1 MISPPNR
8 LSSEFADQKIIELN
22 ENQNKAVMLP
32 ENINALILAGA
43 GSGKTRV
50 LTSRINYLVSNK
62 NHHIGEILAVTFTNK
77 AASEMKQRLSFLLM
91 RPIER
96 MWVGT
101 FHSLAH
107 RLLRSHPIEA
117 NLSPTFQILDAQDQY
132 RIVKRLMKENG
143 VDETKF
149 PIRKVQWF
157 INQQKDEGI
166 LPQNIDAG
174 YNFFVKQSAKVFD
187 LYEKHCQVNDLV
199 DFAGLLVKSF
209 ELLKNNQTL
218 LDYYQ
223 KKFRHILVDEFQDTN
238 RIQYQWIKI
247 LHNRSNHVF
256 CVGDDDQSI
265 YGWRGARIENIQ
277 KIENDFSPIEVIK
290 LEQNYRST
298 GNILSASNA
307 LIANN
312 KNRLEKSLWTESGN
326 GDLINVFNARTE
338 TEEAQY
344 IIGEIQTQFN
354 QGRNLDEC
362 AILYR
367 SNAQSRVFEESLIK
381 HNLNYR
387 IYGGLRFFERAE
399 IKDAMGYVR
408 LIENTSDSVAFE
420 RIVNFPTRG
429 VGLSTIEKIRSYSSE
444 NNMDLFQSS
453 IAIVEALP
461 TRASNALQSFIHLIE
476 AINDSTK
483 NLTLSE
489 KIDSIL
495 IQSGL
500 MTHYANDKTDKA
512 GSKRENL
519 DELVTAATQYVHEE
533 GNEMNETQGFVALAT
548 LDSSGES
555 NQSNQKSVQ
564 LMTVHSAKGLE
575 FPVVFLV
582 GLEEDLFPSRQSK
595 DEPHLLDEER
605 RLCYVGMTRAMKS
618 LTLSYASR
626 RFLHGQSFYSVNSRF
641 LNEIPRKFL
650 NYIKNPN
657 SESRTITYENN
668 NSSAKIVSSKSD
680 SIYSVGQVVKHSKFG
695 MGTIVNYEGSGDSM
709 RLQINFQKAG
719 TKWLISSYAN
729 LEIV

>member
-1 MISPPNR
+1 MISPPI
-8 LSSEFADQKIIELN
+8 ADGLN
-22 ENQNKAVMLP
+22 EKQQQSVALN
-32 ENINALILAGA
+32 EDINALILAGA

-50 LTSRINYLVSNK
+50 LTHRIHYLVSTK
-62 NHHIGEILAVTFTNK
+62 NHHVDDILAVTFTNK
-77 AASEMKQRLSFLLM
+77 AANEMKERLSDLLR
-91 RPIER
+91 RPIGR

-107 RLLRSHPIEA
+107 RLLRTHPAEA
-117 NLSPTFQILDAQDQY
+117 NLSPTFQILDAQDQF

-149 PIRKVQWF
+149 PIKKVQWF

-166 LPQNIDAG
+166 LPKDIDAG
-174 YNFFVKQSAKVFD
+174 YNYFVKQSAKIFN
-187 LYEKHCQVNDLV
+187 LYETHCQANDLV
-199 DFAGLLVKSF
+199 DFAGLLVKSY
-209 ELLKNNQTL
+209 ELLKNNQSL
-218 LDYYQ
+218 LSHYQ
-223 KKFRHILVDEFQDTN
+223 KKFHHILVDEFQDTN
-238 RIQYQWIKI
+238 RIQYQFIKI
-247 LHNRSNHVF
+247 LYSQSNHVF

-277 KIENDFSPIEVIK
+277 KIENDFKPIKVIK

-312 KNRLEKSLWTESGN
+312 PNRLEKSLWTESGD

-344 IIGEIQTQFN
+344 VIGEIQSQFN
-354 QGRNLDEC
+354 QGRNLNEC

-408 LIENTSDSVAFE
+408 LIENKSDNIAFE

-429 VGLSTIEKIRSYSSE
+429 IGLSTIEKIRSHAIE
-444 NNMDLFQSS
+444 KHTDLFQSS
-453 IAIVEALP
+453 IAIVESLP
-461 TRASNALQSFIHLIE
+461 ARAANALQAFIHLIE
-476 AINDSTK
+476 AISDSTK

-489 KIDSIL
+489 KVDSIL
-495 IQSGL
+495 LQSGL
-500 MTHYANDKTDKA
+500 MSHYANDKTDKA

-519 DELVTAATQYVHEE
+519 DELVTAATQYVDEE
-533 GNEMNETQGFVALAT
+533 DNEMNETQGFIALAT

-555 NQSNQKSVQ
+555 NQSNQNCVQ

-595 DEPHLLDEER
+595 DETHLLDEER
-605 RLCYVGMTRAMKS
+605 RLCYVGMTRAMQS
-618 LTLSYASR
+618 LTLSYASK
-626 RFLHGQSFYSVNSRF
+626 RFLHGQSFYSLNSRF
-641 LNEIPRKFL
+641 LDEIPRNFL

-657 SESRTITYENN
+657 NESVTKSYEN
-668 NSSAKIVSSKSD
+668 SDAFSKKMVSSKSD
-680 SIYSVGQVVKHSKFG
+680 SIYSIGQVVKHSKFG
-695 MGTIVNYEGSGDSM
+695 LGTILNYEGSGDSM
-709 RLQINFQKAG
+709 RLQIKFQKVG

>member
-1 MISPPNR
+1 MISPPI
-8 LSSEFADQKIIELN
+8 ADGLN
-22 ENQNKAVMLP
+22 EKQQQSVALNEDV
-32 ENINALILAGA
+32 NALILAGA

-50 LTSRINYLVSNK
+50 LTHRIHYLVSTK
-62 NHHIGEILAVTFTNK
+62 NHHVDDILAVTFTNK
-77 AASEMKQRLSFLLM
+77 AANEMKERLSDLL
-91 RPIER
+91 RQPIGR

-107 RLLRSHPIEA
+107 KLLRTHPVEA
-117 NLSPTFQILDAQDQY
+117 NLSPTFQILDSQDQF

-149 PIRKVQWF
+149 PIKKVQWF

-166 LPQNIDAG
+166 LPHQIDAG
-174 YNFFVKQSAKVFD
+174 YNYFVKQSAKVFD
-187 LYEKHCQVNDLV
+187 LYEKYCQANNLV
-199 DFAGLLVKSF
+199 DFAGLLVKSY
-209 ELLKNNQTL
+209 ELLKNNKSL
-218 LDYYQ
+218 LEQYQ
-223 KKFRHILVDEFQDTN
+223 KRFHHILIDEFQDTN
-238 RIQYQWIKI
+238 RIQYQWIKL
-247 LHNRSNHVF
+247 LHTQKNHIF

-277 KIENDFSPIEVIK
+277 KIENDFKPIKVIK

-312 KNRLEKSLWTESGN
+312 PNRLEKSLWTESGD

-344 IIGEIQTQFN
+344 VISEIQSQFN
-354 QGRNLDEC
+354 QGRNLDEF

-381 HNLNYR
+381 RNFNYR

-408 LIENTSDSVAFE
+408 LIENTSDNIAFE

-429 VGLSTIEKIRSYSSE
+429 IGLSTIEKIRSQASE
-444 NNMDLFQSS
+444 NHTDLFQSS
-453 IAIVEALP
+453 IAIVESLP
-461 TRASNALQSFIHLIE
+461 ARASNALQTFINLIE
-476 AINDSTK
+476 AISDSSK
-483 NLTLSE
+483 NLNLSE
-489 KIDSIL
+489 KVDSIL
-495 IQSGL
+495 MQSGL
-500 MTHYANDKTDKA
+500 MVHYANDKTDKA

-533 GNEMNETQGFVALAT
+533 DNEMNETQGFIALAT

-555 NQSNQKSVQ
+555 NQSNQNSVQ

-605 RLCYVGMTRAMKS
+605 RLCYVGMTRAMQS

-626 RFLHGQSFYSVNSRF
+626 RFIHGQSFYSLNSRF
-641 LNEIPRKFL
+641 LDEIPRNFL

-657 SESRTITYENN
+657 NESATKSYENTN
-668 NSSAKIVSSKSD
+668 AFSKKMVSSSSSSNY
-680 SIYSVGQVVKHSKFG
+680 SIGQVVKHSKFG
-695 MGTIVNYEGSGDSM
+695 LGTIVNYEGNGDSM
-709 RLQINFQKAG
+709 RLQIKFQKVG

-729 LEIV
+729 LELV

>member
-1 MISPPNR
+1 MSY
-8 LSSEFADQKIIELN
+8 LDELN
-22 ENQNKAVMLP
+22 DSQRVAVEHIYGATMV
-32 ENINALILAGA
+32 IAGA

-50 LTSRINYLVSNK
+50 LTYRIAYLMSEGIDPFN
-62 NHHIGEILAVTFTNK
+62 ILSLTFTNK
-77 AASEMKQRLSFLLM
+77 AANEMKERLSDLLR
-91 RPIER
+91 RPIGR

-107 RLLRSHPIEA
+107 RLLRTHPAEA
-117 NLSPTFQILDAQDQY
+117 NLSPTFQILDAQDQF

-149 PIRKVQWF
+149 PIKKVQWF

-166 LPQNIDAG
+166 LPHQIDAG
-174 YNFFVKQSAKVFD
+174 HNYFVKQSAKIFD
-187 LYEKHCQVNDLV
+187 LYEKHCQANDLV
-199 DFAGLLVKSF
+199 DFAGLLVKSY
-209 ELLKNNQTL
+209 ELLKNNQSL
-218 LDYYQ
+218 LNHYQ
-223 KKFRHILVDEFQDTN
+223 QKFRHILVDEFQDTN
-238 RIQYQWIKI
+238 RIQYQFIKI
-247 LHNRSNHVF
+247 LYSQSNHIF

-277 KIENDFSPIEVIK
+277 KIENDFKPIQVIK

-312 KNRLEKSLWTESGN
+312 PNRLEKSLWTESGD

-344 IIGEIQTQFN
+344 VVGEIQSQFN
-354 QGRNLDEC
+354 QGRNLNEC

-381 HNLNYR
+381 RNLNYR

-408 LIENTSDSVAFE
+408 LIENTSDNIAFE

-429 VGLSTIEKIRSYSSE
+429 IGLSTIEKIRSHAIE
-444 NNMDLFQSS
+444 NHTDLFQSS
-453 IAIVEALP
+453 IAIVESLP
-461 TRASNALQSFIHLIE
+461 ARASNALQAFIHLIE
-476 AINDSTK
+476 AISDSTK

-489 KIDSIL
+489 KVDSIL
-495 IQSGL
+495 LQSGL
-500 MTHYANDKTDKA
+500 MSHYSNDKTDKA

-533 GNEMNETQGFVALAT
+533 DNEMNETQGFIALAT

-555 NQSNQKSVQ
+555 NQSNQNCVQ

-626 RFLHGQSFYSVNSRF
+626 RFLHGQSFYSLNSRF
-641 LNEIPRKFL
+641 LDEIPRSFL

-657 SESRTITYENN
+657 SENTYGGYEKNAN
-668 NSSAKIVSSKSD
+668 NSKKIVSTTD
-680 SIYSVGQVVKHSKFG
+680 SIYSIGQVVKHSKFG
-695 MGTIVNYEGSGDSM
+695 LGTIVNYEGSGDSM
-709 RLQINFQKAG
+709 RLQIKFQKVG

-729 LEIV
+729 LEII

>member
-1 MISPPNR
+1 MISPPIV
-8 LSSEFADQKIIELN
+8 DGLN
-22 ENQNKAVMLP
+22 EKQQQSVALD
-32 ENINALILAGA
+32 EDINALILAGA

-50 LTSRINYLVSNK
+50 LTHRIHYLVSTK
-62 NHHIGEILAVTFTNK
+62 NHHVDDILAVTFTNK
-77 AASEMKQRLSFLLM
+77 AANEMKERLSDLLR
-91 RPIER
+91 RPIGR

-107 RLLRSHPIEA
+107 RLLRTHPIEA
-117 NLSPTFQILDAQDQY
+117 NLSPTFQILDAQDQF
-132 RIVKRLMKENG
+132 RIIKRLMKENG

-149 PIRKVQWF
+149 PIKKVQWF

-166 LPQNIDAG
+166 LPHEIDAG

-199 DFAGLLVKSF
+199 DFAGLLVKSYG
-209 ELLKNNQTL
+209 LLKNNQSL
-218 LDYYQ
+218 LEHYQ
-223 KKFRHILVDEFQDTN
+223 NKFRHILVDEFQDTN
-238 RIQYQWIKI
+238 RIQYQFIKI
-247 LHNRSNHVF
+247 LHNQTNHVF

-265 YGWRGARIENIQ
+265 YGWRGAKIENIQ
-277 KIENDFSPIEVIK
+277 KIENDFKPIQVIK

-312 KNRLEKSLWTESGN
+312 QNRLEKSLWTESGD
-326 GDLINVFNARTE
+326 GDLINVLNARTE

-344 IIGEIQTQFN
+344 VVGEIQTQFN

-381 HNLNYR
+381 QNLNYR

-399 IKDAMGYVR
+399 IKDAMGYIR
-408 LIENTSDSVAFE
+408 LIENTSDNIAFE
-420 RIVNFPTRG
+420 SIVNFPTRG
-429 VGLSTIEKIRSYSSE
+429 IGLSTIEKIRSYANE
-444 NNMDLFQSS
+444 NQTNLFQSS
-453 IAIVEALP
+453 IAIVDSLP
-461 TRASNALQSFIHLIE
+461 SRAANALQSFIHLIE
-476 AINDSTK
+476 AISDSSK
-483 NLTLSE
+483 NLILNE
-489 KIDSIL
+489 KVDSIL
-495 IQSGL
+495 LQSGL
-500 MTHYANDKTDKA
+500 MSHYANDKSDKA

-533 GNEMNETQGFVALAT
+533 DNEMNETQGFIALAT

-555 NQSNQKSVQ
+555 NQSNQSSVQ

-626 RFLHGQSFYSVNSRF
+626 RFLHGQSFYSLSSRF
-641 LNEIPRKFL
+641 LDEIPKSFL
-650 NYIKNPN
+650 NYIKNESTEN
-657 SESRTITYENN
+657 SYQRYEKNTN
-668 NSSAKIVSSKSD
+668 VSNKMIATSD
-680 SIYSVGQVVKHSKFG
+680 SIYSIGQVVKHAKFG
-695 MGTIVNYEGSGDSM
+695 LGTILNYEGSGDSM
-709 RLQINFQKAG
+709 RLQINFQRAG

>member
-1 MISPPNR
+1 MNSPPIV
-8 LSSEFADQKIIELN
+8 DGLN
-22 ENQNKAVMLP
+22 EKQQQSVALSEDM
-32 ENINALILAGA
+32 NALILAGA

-50 LTSRINYLVSNK
+50 LIHRIHYLVSTK
-62 NHHIGEILAVTFTNK
+62 NHHVDDILAVTFTNK
-77 AASEMKQRLSFLLM
+77 AANEMKERLADLL
-91 RPIER
+91 RQPIGR

-107 RLLRSHPIEA
+107 RLLRTHPVEA
-117 NLSPTFQILDAQDQY
+117 NLSPTFQILDAQDQF

-149 PIRKVQWF
+149 PIKKVQWF

-166 LPQNIDAG
+166 LPHQIDPG
-174 YNFFVKQSAKVFD
+174 HNYFVKQSAKVFD
-187 LYEKHCQVNDLV
+187 LYEKHCQANDLV
-199 DFAGLLVKSF
+199 DFAGLLVKSY
-209 ELLKNNQTL
+209 ELLKNNQSL
-218 LDYYQ
+218 LDHYQ
-223 KKFRHILVDEFQDTN
+223 QKFRHILVDEFQDTN
-238 RIQYQWIKI
+238 RIQYQFIKI
-247 LHNRSNHVF
+247 LYSQSNHIF

-277 KIENDFSPIEVIK
+277 KIENDFKPIQVIK

-312 KNRLEKSLWTESGN
+312 PNRLEKSLWTESGD

-344 IIGEIQTQFN
+344 VVGEIQSQFN
-354 QGRNLDEC
+354 QGRNLNEC

-381 HNLNYR
+381 RNLNYR

-408 LIENTSDSVAFE
+408 LIENTSDNIAFE

-429 VGLSTIEKIRSYSSE
+429 IGLSTIEKIRSHAIE
-444 NNMDLFQSS
+444 NHTDLFQSS
-453 IAIVEALP
+453 IAIVESLP
-461 TRASNALQSFIHLIE
+461 ARASNSLQAFIHLIE
-476 AINDSTK
+476 AISDSTK

-489 KIDSIL
+489 KVDSIL
-495 IQSGL
+495 LQSGL
-500 MTHYANDKTDKA
+500 MSHYGNDKTDKA

-533 GNEMNETQGFVALAT
+533 DNEMNETQGFIALAT

-555 NQSNQKSVQ
+555 NQSNQNCVQ

-605 RLCYVGMTRAMKS
+605 RLCYVGMTRAMQS

-626 RFLHGQSFYSVNSRF
+626 RFLHGQSFYSLNSRF
-641 LNEIPRKFL
+641 LDEIPRSFL

-657 SESRTITYENN
+657 SENTYGGYEKNTN
-668 NSSAKIVSSKSD
+668 ARKKMVSTTD
-680 SIYSVGQVVKHSKFG
+680 SIYSIGQVVKHSKFG
-695 MGTIVNYEGSGDSM
+695 LGTIVNYEGSGDSM
-709 RLQINFQKAG
+709 RLQIKFQKVG

-729 LEIV
+729 LEII

>member
-1 MISPPNR
+1 M
-8 LSSEFADQKIIELN
+8 AHGLN
-22 ENQNKAVMLP
+22 EKQQQSVNLD
-32 ENINALILAGA
+32 EETNALILAGA

-50 LTSRINYLVSNK
+50 LTHRIHYLISEK
-62 NHHIGEILAVTFTNK
+62 NNHVDNILAVTFTNK
-77 AASEMKQRLSFLLM
+77 AATEMKERLSGLL
-91 RPIER
+91 RQPIGR

-107 RLLRSHPIEA
+107 RLLRTHPIEA
-117 NLSPTFQILDAQDQY
+117 NLSPTFQILDAQDQF

-149 PIRKVQWF
+149 PIKKVQWF

-166 LPQNIDAG
+166 LPHQIDAG
-174 YNFFVKQSAKVFD
+174 HNYFVKQSAKIFD
-187 LYEKHCQVNDLV
+187 LYEKHCQANDLV
-199 DFAGLLVKSF
+199 DFAGLLVKSY
-209 ELLKNNQTL
+209 ELLKNNQSL
-218 LDYYQ
+218 LDHYQ
-223 KKFRHILVDEFQDTN
+223 KRFHHILIDEFQDTN
-238 RIQYQWIKI
+238 RIQYQWIKL
-247 LHNRSNHVF
+247 LHTQQNHIF

-277 KIENDFSPIEVIK
+277 KIENDFKPIKVIK

-312 KNRLEKSLWTESGN
+312 PNRLEKSLWTHSGD

-338 TEEAQY
+338 SDESQY
-344 IIGEIQTQFN
+344 VISEIKNQFN
-354 QGRNLDEC
+354 QGRNLNEC

-381 HNLNYR
+381 QNIDYR

-408 LIENTSDSVAFE
+408 LIENTSDNIAFE

-429 VGLSTIEKIRSYSSE
+429 IGLTTVEKIRAYANE
-444 NNMDLFQSS
+444 NHTDLFQSS
-453 IAIVEALP
+453 IAILNTLP
-461 TRASNALQSFIHLIE
+461 ARASNALKAFIDLI
-476 AINDSTK
+476 DSMRDNTQH
-483 NLTLSE
+483 LTLSE
-489 KIDSIL
+489 KTDSIL
-495 IQSGL
+495 LQSGL
-500 MTHYANDKTDKA
+500 IAHYSNDKTDKA
-512 GSKRENL
+512 GFKPENL
-519 DELVTAATQYVHEE
+519 YELVNAATQYVHEE
-533 GNEMNETQGFVALAT
+533 DNEMNETQGFIALAT

-555 NQSNQKSVQ
+555 NQSHHNSVQ

-605 RLCYVGMTRAMKS
+605 RLCYVGMTRAMQS

-626 RFLHGQSFYSVNSRF
+626 RFIHGQSFYSLNSRF
-641 LNEIPRKFL
+641 LDEIPRNFL

-657 SESRTITYENN
+657 SGDDERFSENTGTF
-668 NSSAKIVSSKSD
+668 SKKMVSSKSS
-680 SIYSVGQVVKHSKFG
+680 SIYYIGQVVKHAKFG
-695 MGTIVNYEGSGDSM
+695 PGTIVNLEGSGDSM
-709 RLQINFQKAG
+709 RLQIKFQKVG

-729 LEIV
+729 LES

>member
-1 MISPPNR
+1 MISP
-8 LSSEFADQKIIELN
+8 SMADELN
-22 ENQNKAVMLP
+22 EKQQQSVALEEDV
-32 ENINALILAGA
+32 NALILAGA

-50 LTSRINYLVSNK
+50 LTHRIHYLVSTK
-62 NHHIGEILAVTFTNK
+62 NHHVDDILAVTFTNK
-77 AASEMKQRLSFLLM
+77 AANEMKERLSELLR
-91 RPIER
+91 RPIGR

-107 RLLRSHPIEA
+107 RLLRTHPVEA
-117 NLSPTFQILDAQDQY
+117 NLSPTFQILDAQDQF

-149 PIRKVQWF
+149 PIKKVQWF

-166 LPQNIDAG
+166 LPHQIDAEHN
-174 YNFFVKQSAKVFD
+174 YFVKQSAKIFD
-187 LYEKHCQVNDLV
+187 FYEKHCQTNDLV
-199 DFAGLLVKSF
+199 DFAGLLVKSY
-209 ELLKNNQTL
+209 ELLKNNQSL
-218 LDYYQ
+218 LDHYQ

-238 RIQYQWIKI
+238 RIQYQWIKL
-247 LHNRSNHVF
+247 LHTQQNHIF

-277 KIENDFSPIEVIK
+277 KIENDFKPIQVIK

-307 LIANN
+307 VIANN
-312 KNRLEKSLWTESGN
+312 KNRLEKSLWTKSGD
-326 GDLINVFNARTE
+326 GELINVFNARTE

-344 IIGEIQTQFN
+344 VVSEVENQFN
-354 QGRNLDEC
+354 QGRNLSEC

-381 HNLNYR
+381 RNLNYR

-408 LIENTSDSVAFE
+408 LIENRSDNIAFE

-429 VGLSTIEKIRSYSSE
+429 IGLSTIEKIRSHATE
-444 NNMDLFQSS
+444 NHTDLFQSS
-453 IAIVEALP
+453 IAIVNSLP
-461 TRASNALQSFIHLIE
+461 ARASNALQAFINLIE
-476 AINDSTK
+476 AISDSSK
-483 NLTLSE
+483 HLTLSE
-489 KIDSIL
+489 KVDSIL
-495 IQSGL
+495 IQSEL
-500 MTHYANDKTDKA
+500 MAHYANDKTDKA

-533 GNEMNETQGFVALAT
+533 DNEMNETQGFIALAT

-555 NQSNQKSVQ
+555 NQSNQNCVQ

-605 RLCYVGMTRAMKS
+605 RLCYVGMTRAMNT
-618 LTLSYASR
+618 LTLSYASK
-626 RFLHGQSFYSVNSRF
+626 RFIHGNSFYSMASRF
-641 LNEIPRKFL
+641 LDEIPINYL
-650 NYIKNPN
+650 NYIKNSSSGVNMRNPKDN
-657 SESRTITYENN
+657 QSHYTKMTSS
-668 NSSAKIVSSKSD
+668 NSSMY
-680 SIYSVGQVVKHSKFG
+680 SIGQVVKHAKFG
-695 MGTIVNYEGSGDSM
+695 LGTVVNCEGSGDSM
-709 RLQINFQKAG
+709 RLQIKFQKVG

-729 LEIV
+729 LELA

>member
-1 MISPPNR
+1 MISP
-8 LSSEFADQKIIELN
+8 SMADELN
-22 ENQNKAVMLP
+22 KKQQQSVALKEDV
-32 ENINALILAGA
+32 NALILAGA

-50 LTSRINYLVSNK
+50 LTHRIHYLVSTK
-62 NHHIGEILAVTFTNK
+62 NHHVDDILAVTFTNK
-77 AASEMKQRLSFLLM
+77 AANEMKERLSELLR
-91 RPIER
+91 RPIGR

-107 RLLRSHPIEA
+107 RLLRTHPVEA
-117 NLSPTFQILDAQDQY
+117 NLSPTFQILDAQDQF

-149 PIRKVQWF
+149 PIKKVQWF

-166 LPQNIDAG
+166 LPHQIDEEHN
-174 YNFFVKQSAKVFD
+174 YFVKQSAKIFD
-187 LYEKHCQVNDLV
+187 LYEKHCQTNDLV
-199 DFAGLLVKSF
+199 DFAGLLVKSY
-209 ELLKNNQTL
+209 ELLKNNQSL
-218 LDYYQ
+218 LDHYQ

-238 RIQYQWIKI
+238 RIQYQFIKI
-247 LHNRSNHVF
+247 LYSQGNHIF

-277 KIENDFSPIEVIK
+277 KIENDFKPIQVIK

-307 LIANN
+307 VIANN
-312 KNRLEKSLWTESGN
+312 PNRLEKSLWTESGD
-326 GDLINVFNARTE
+326 GDPINVFNARTE

-344 IIGEIQTQFN
+344 VVGEIQSQFN
-354 QGRNLDEC
+354 QGRNLNEC

-381 HNLNYR
+381 RNLNYR

-408 LIENTSDSVAFE
+408 LIENTSDNIAFE

-429 VGLSTIEKIRSYSSE
+429 IGLSTIEKIRSHAIE
-444 NNMDLFQSS
+444 NHTDLFQSS
-453 IAIVEALP
+453 IAIVESLP
-461 TRASNALQSFIHLIE
+461 ARASNSLQAFIQLIE
-476 AINDSTK
+476 AISDSTK

-489 KIDSIL
+489 KVDSIL
-495 IQSGL
+495 LQSGL
-500 MTHYANDKTDKA
+500 MSHYANDKTDKA

-533 GNEMNETQGFVALAT
+533 DNEMNETQGFIALAT

-555 NQSNQKSVQ
+555 NQSNQNCVQ

-626 RFLHGQSFYSVNSRF
+626 RFLHGQSFYSLNSRF
-641 LNEIPRKFL
+641 LDEIPRSFL

-657 SESRTITYENN
+657 SENTYGRYKKNTN
-668 NSSAKIVSSKSD
+668 YSKKMVSTTD
-680 SIYSVGQVVKHSKFG
+680 SIYSIGQVVKHSKFG
-695 MGTIVNYEGSGDSM
+695 LGTIVNYEGSGDSM
-709 RLQINFQKAG
+709 RLQIKFQKVG

>member
-1 MISPPNR
+1 MISPPIV
-8 LSSEFADQKIIELN
+8 DGLN
-22 ENQNKAVMLP
+22 EKQQQSVALD
-32 ENINALILAGA
+32 EDINALILAGA

-50 LTSRINYLVSNK
+50 LTHRIHYLVSTK
-62 NHHIGEILAVTFTNK
+62 NYHVDDILAVTFTNK
-77 AASEMKQRLSFLLM
+77 AANEMKERLSDLLR
-91 RPIER
+91 RPIGR
-96 MWVGT
+96 MWIGT

-107 RLLRSHPIEA
+107 RLLRTHPIEA
-117 NLSPTFQILDAQDQY
+117 NLSPTFQILDAQDQF
-132 RIVKRLMKENG
+132 RIIKRLMKENG

-149 PIRKVQWF
+149 PIKKVQWF

-166 LPQNIDAG
+166 LPHEIDAG

-199 DFAGLLVKSF
+199 DFAGLLVKSYG
-209 ELLKNNQTL
+209 LLKNNQSL
-218 LDYYQ
+218 LEHYQ
-223 KKFRHILVDEFQDTN
+223 NKFRHILVDEFQDTN
-238 RIQYQWIKI
+238 RIQYQFIKI
-247 LHNRSNHVF
+247 LHNQTNHVF

-265 YGWRGARIENIQ
+265 YGWRGAKIENIQ
-277 KIENDFSPIEVIK
+277 KIENDFKPIQVIK

-312 KNRLEKSLWTESGN
+312 QNRLEKSLWTESGD
-326 GDLINVFNARTE
+326 GDLINVLNARTE

-344 IIGEIQTQFN
+344 VVGEIQTQFN

-381 HNLNYR
+381 QNLNYR

-399 IKDAMGYVR
+399 IKDAMGYIR
-408 LIENTSDSVAFE
+408 LIENTSDNIAFE

-429 VGLSTIEKIRSYSSE
+429 IGLSTIEKIRSYANE
-444 NNMDLFQSS
+444 NQTNLFQSS
-453 IAIVEALP
+453 IAIVDSLP
-461 TRASNALQSFIHLIE
+461 SRAANALQSFIHLIE
-476 AINDSTK
+476 AISDSSK
-483 NLTLSE
+483 NLILNE
-489 KIDSIL
+489 KVDSIL
-495 IQSGL
+495 LQSGL
-500 MTHYANDKTDKA
+500 MSHYANDKSDKA

-533 GNEMNETQGFVALAT
+533 DNEMNETQGFIALAT

-555 NQSNQKSVQ
+555 NQSNQSSVQ

-626 RFLHGQSFYSVNSRF
+626 RFLHGQSFYSLSSRF
-641 LNEIPRKFL
+641 LDEIPKSFL
-650 NYIKNPN
+650 NYIKNESTEN
-657 SESRTITYENN
+657 SYQGYEKNTN
-668 NSSAKIVSSKSD
+668 VSNKMIATSD
-680 SIYSVGQVVKHSKFG
+680 SIYSIGQVVKHAKFG
-695 MGTIVNYEGSGDSM
+695 LGTILNYEGSGDSM

>member
-1 MISPPNR
+1 MISPPIV
-8 LSSEFADQKIIELN
+8 DGLN
-22 ENQNKAVMLP
+22 EKQQQSVALD
-32 ENINALILAGA
+32 EDINALILAGA

-50 LTSRINYLVSNK
+50 LTHRIHYLVSTK
-62 NHHIGEILAVTFTNK
+62 NYHVDDILAVTFTNK
-77 AASEMKQRLSFLLM
+77 AANEMKERLSDLLR
-91 RPIER
+91 RPIGR

-107 RLLRSHPIEA
+107 RLLRTHPIEA
-117 NLSPTFQILDAQDQY
+117 NLSPTFQILDAQDQF
-132 RIVKRLMKENG
+132 RIIKRLMKENG

-149 PIRKVQWF
+149 PIKKVQWF

-166 LPQNIDAG
+166 LPHEIDAG

-199 DFAGLLVKSF
+199 DFAGLLVKSYG
-209 ELLKNNQTL
+209 LLKNNQSL
-218 LDYYQ
+218 LEHYQ
-223 KKFRHILVDEFQDTN
+223 NKFRHILVDEFQDTN
-238 RIQYQWIKI
+238 RIQYQFIKI
-247 LHNRSNHVF
+247 LHNQNNHVF

-265 YGWRGARIENIQ
+265 YGWRGAKIENIQ
-277 KIENDFSPIEVIK
+277 KIENDFKPIQVIK

-312 KNRLEKSLWTESGN
+312 QNRLEKSLWTESGD
-326 GDLINVFNARTE
+326 GDLINVLNARTE

-344 IIGEIQTQFN
+344 VVGEIQTQFN

-381 HNLNYR
+381 QNLNYR

-399 IKDAMGYVR
+399 IKDAMGYIR
-408 LIENTSDSVAFE
+408 LIENTSDNIAFE

-429 VGLSTIEKIRSYSSE
+429 IGLSTIEKIRSYANE
-444 NNMDLFQSS
+444 KQTNLFQSS
-453 IAIVEALP
+453 IAIIDSLP
-461 TRASNALQSFIHLIE
+461 SRAANALQSFIHLIE
-476 AINDSTK
+476 AISDSSK
-483 NLTLSE
+483 NLILNE
-489 KIDSIL
+489 KVDSIL
-495 IQSGL
+495 LQSGL
-500 MTHYANDKTDKA
+500 MSHYANDKSDKA

-533 GNEMNETQGFVALAT
+533 DNEMNETQGFIALAT

-555 NQSNQKSVQ
+555 NQSNQSSVQ

-626 RFLHGQSFYSVNSRF
+626 RFLHGQSFYSLSSRF
-641 LNEIPRKFL
+641 LDEIPKSFL
-650 NYIKNPN
+650 NYIKNESTEN
-657 SESRTITYENN
+657 SYQRYEKNTN
-668 NSSAKIVSSKSD
+668 VSNKMIATSD
-680 SIYSVGQVVKHSKFG
+680 SIYSIGQVVKHAKFG
-695 MGTIVNYEGSGDSM
+695 LGTILNYEGSGDSM

>member
-1 MISPPNR
+1 MISPPIV
-8 LSSEFADQKIIELN
+8 DGLN
-22 ENQNKAVMLP
+22 EKQQQSVALD
-32 ENINALILAGA
+32 EDINALILAGA

-50 LTSRINYLVSNK
+50 LTHRIHYLVSTK
-62 NHHIGEILAVTFTNK
+62 NYHVDDILAVTFTNK
-77 AASEMKQRLSFLLM
+77 AANEMKERLSDLLR
-91 RPIER
+91 RPIGR

-107 RLLRSHPIEA
+107 RLLRTHPIEA
-117 NLSPTFQILDAQDQY
+117 NLSPTFQILDAQDQF
-132 RIVKRLMKENG
+132 RIIKRLMKENG

-149 PIRKVQWF
+149 PIKKVQWF

-166 LPQNIDAG
+166 LPHEIDAG

-199 DFAGLLVKSF
+199 DFAGLLVKSYG
-209 ELLKNNQTL
+209 LLKNNQSL
-218 LDYYQ
+218 LEHYQ
-223 KKFRHILVDEFQDTN
+223 NKFRHILVDEFQDTN
-238 RIQYQWIKI
+238 RIQYQFIKI
-247 LHNRSNHVF
+247 LHNQTNHVF

-265 YGWRGARIENIQ
+265 YGWRGAKIENIQ
-277 KIENDFSPIEVIK
+277 KIENDFKPIQVIK

-312 KNRLEKSLWTESGN
+312 QNRLEKSLWTESGD
-326 GDLINVFNARTE
+326 GDLINVLNARTE

-344 IIGEIQTQFN
+344 VVGEIQTQFN

-381 HNLNYR
+381 QNLNYR

-399 IKDAMGYVR
+399 IKDAMGYIR
-408 LIENTSDSVAFE
+408 LIENTSDNIAFE

-429 VGLSTIEKIRSYSSE
+429 IGLSTIEKIRSYANE
-444 NNMDLFQSS
+444 NQTNLFQSS
-453 IAIVEALP
+453 IAIVDSLP
-461 TRASNALQSFIHLIE
+461 SRAANALQSFIHLIE
-476 AINDSTK
+476 AISDSSK
-483 NLTLSE
+483 NLILNE
-489 KIDSIL
+489 KVDSIL
-495 IQSGL
+495 LQSGL
-500 MTHYANDKTDKA
+500 MSHYANDKSDKA

-533 GNEMNETQGFVALAT
+533 DNEMNETQGFIALAT

-555 NQSNQKSVQ
+555 NQSNQSSVQ

-626 RFLHGQSFYSVNSRF
+626 RFLHGQSFYSLSSRF
-641 LNEIPRKFL
+641 LDEIPKSFL
-650 NYIKNPN
+650 NYIKNESTEN
-657 SESRTITYENN
+657 SYQGYEKNTN
-668 NSSAKIVSSKSD
+668 LSNKMIATSD
-680 SIYSVGQVVKHSKFG
+680 SIYSIGQVVKHAKFG
-695 MGTIVNYEGSGDSM
+695 LGTILNYEGSGDSM

>member
-1 MISPPNR
+1 MISPPIV
-8 LSSEFADQKIIELN
+8 DGLN
-22 ENQNKAVMLP
+22 EKQQQSVALD
-32 ENINALILAGA
+32 EDINALILAGA

-50 LTSRINYLVSNK
+50 LTHRIHYLVSTK
-62 NHHIGEILAVTFTNK
+62 NYHVDDILAVTFTNK
-77 AASEMKQRLSFLLM
+77 AANEMKERLSDLLR
-91 RPIER
+91 RPIGR

-107 RLLRSHPIEA
+107 RLLRTHPIEA
-117 NLSPTFQILDAQDQY
+117 NLSPTFQILDAQDQF
-132 RIVKRLMKENG
+132 RIIKRLMKENG

-149 PIRKVQWF
+149 PIKKVQWF

-166 LPQNIDAG
+166 LPHEIDAG

-199 DFAGLLVKSF
+199 DFAGLLVKSYG
-209 ELLKNNQTL
+209 LLKNNQSL
-218 LDYYQ
+218 LEHYQ
-223 KKFRHILVDEFQDTN
+223 NKFRHILVDEFQDTN
-238 RIQYQWIKI
+238 RIQYQFIKI
-247 LHNRSNHVF
+247 LHNQTNHVF

-265 YGWRGARIENIQ
+265 YGWRGAKIENIQ
-277 KIENDFSPIEVIK
+277 KIENDFKPIQVIK

-312 KNRLEKSLWTESGN
+312 QNRLEKSLWTESGD
-326 GDLINVFNARTE
+326 GDLINVLNARTE

-344 IIGEIQTQFN
+344 VVGEIQTQFN

-381 HNLNYR
+381 QNLNYR

-399 IKDAMGYVR
+399 IKDAMGYIR
-408 LIENTSDSVAFE
+408 LIENTSDNIAFE

-429 VGLSTIEKIRSYSSE
+429 IGLSTIEKIRSYANE
-444 NNMDLFQSS
+444 NQTNLFQSS
-453 IAIVEALP
+453 IAIVDSLP
-461 TRASNALQSFIHLIE
+461 SRAANALQSFIHLIE
-476 AINDSTK
+476 AISDSSK
-483 NLTLSE
+483 NLILNE
-489 KIDSIL
+489 KVDSIL
-495 IQSGL
+495 LQSGL
-500 MTHYANDKTDKA
+500 MSHYANDKSDKA

-533 GNEMNETQGFVALAT
+533 DNEMNETQGFIALAT

-555 NQSNQKSVQ
+555 NQSNQSSVQ

-626 RFLHGQSFYSVNSRF
+626 RFLHGQSFYSLSSRF
-641 LNEIPRKFL
+641 LDEIPKSFL
-650 NYIKNPN
+650 NYIKNESTEN
-657 SESRTITYENN
+657 SYQGYEKNTN
-668 NSSAKIVSSKSD
+668 VSNKMIATSD
-680 SIYSVGQVVKHSKFG
+680 SIYSIGQVVKHTKFG
-695 MGTIVNYEGSGDSM
+695 LGTILNYEGSGDSM
-709 RLQINFQKAG
+709 RLQINFQRAG

>member
-1 MISPPNR
+1 MNSAPIV
-8 LSSEFADQKIIELN
+8 DGLN
-22 ENQNKAVMLP
+22 EKQQQSVTLS
-32 ENINALILAGA
+32 EDTNALILAGA

-50 LTSRINYLVSNK
+50 LTQRIHYLVTTK
-62 NHHIGEILAVTFTNK
+62 NHDVDDILAVTFTNK
-77 AASEMKQRLSFLLM
+77 AANEMKERLSDLL
-91 RPIER
+91 RCPIGR

-107 RLLRSHPIEA
+107 RLLRTHPIEA
-117 NLSPTFQILDAQDQY
+117 NLSPTFQILDAQDQF

-149 PIRKVQWF
+149 PIKKIQWF

-166 LPQNIDAG
+166 LPHEIDAG
-174 YNFFVKQSAKVFD
+174 YNFFVKQSTKVFD
-187 LYEKHCQVNDLV
+187 LYEKHCQTNDLV
-199 DFAGLLVKSF
+199 DFAGLLVKSY
-209 ELLKNNQTL
+209 ELLKNNQSL
-218 LDYYQ
+218 LDHYQ
-223 KKFRHILVDEFQDTN
+223 NKFSHILVDEFQDTN
-238 RIQYQWIKI
+238 RVQYQFIKI
-247 LHNRSNHVF
+247 LHNQDNHVF

-265 YGWRGARIENIQ
+265 YGWRGARVENIQ
-277 KIENDFSPIEVIK
+277 KIEDDFKPIQIIK

-312 KNRLEKSLWTESGN
+312 QNRLEKSLWTESGD
-326 GDLINVFNARTE
+326 GDLINVFNARTQ

-344 IIGEIQTQFN
+344 VVGEIQTQFN

-367 SNAQSRVFEESLIK
+367 SNAQSLEFEQALLRQ
-381 HNLNYR
+381 NLNYR
-387 IYGGLRFFERAE
+387 VYGGLPFFVRAE
-399 IKDAMGYVR
+399 IKNAMGYVR
-408 LIENTSDSVAFE
+408 LIENTSDNIAFE

-429 VGLSTIEKIRSYSSE
+429 IGLSTIEKIRSYSIESHT
-444 NNMDLFQSS
+444 DLFQSS
-453 IAIVEALP
+453 IAIIDSLP
-461 TRASNALQSFIHLIE
+461 VRAANALQAFIHLIE
-476 AINDSTK
+476 AIKDSTK
-483 NLTLSE
+483 NLILSE
-489 KIDSIL
+489 KVDSIL
-495 IQSGL
+495 IQSEL
-500 MTHYANDKTDKA
+500 MSHYANDKTDKA

-519 DELVTAATQYVHEE
+519 DELVTAATQYTHEE
-533 GNEMNETQGFVALAT
+533 DNELNETQGFIALAT

-555 NQSNQKSVQ
+555 NQSNQGSVQ

-582 GLEEDLFPSRQSK
+582 GLEEDLFPSRQREGEASNT
-595 DEPHLLDEER
+595 DEER

-626 RFLHGQSFYSVNSRF
+626 RFIRGQTFYSMQSRF
-641 LNEIPRKFL
+641 LDEIPKSFL
-650 NYIKNPN
+650 TYIKNPN
-657 SESRTITYENN
+657 SESTYQGYEKNT
-668 NSSAKIVSSKSD
+668 SVSKRIVATSD
-680 SIYSVGQVVKHSKFG
+680 SIYSIGQVVKHAKFG
-695 MGTIVNYEGSGDSM
+695 LGTILNYEGSGDSM

>member
-1 MISPPNR
+1 MKSP
-8 LSSEFADQKIIELN
+8 SIVDGLN
-22 ENQNKAVMLP
+22 EKQQQSVVLS
-32 ENINALILAGA
+32 EDINALILAGA

-50 LTSRINYLVSNK
+50 LTHRIHYLVSIK
-62 NHHIGEILAVTFTNK
+62 NHHVDDILAVTFTNK
-77 AASEMKQRLSFLLM
+77 AANEMKERLSDLLR
-91 RPIER
+91 RPIGR

-107 RLLRSHPIEA
+107 RLLRTHPMEA
-117 NLSPTFQILDAQDQY
+117 NLSPTFQILDAQDQF
-132 RIVKRLMKENG
+132 RIIKRLMKENG

-149 PIRKVQWF
+149 PIKKVQWF

-166 LPQNIDAG
+166 LPHEIDAG
-174 YNFFVKQSAKVFD
+174 YNYFVKQSAKVFE

-199 DFAGLLVKSF
+199 DFAGLLVKSY
-209 ELLKNNQTL
+209 ELLKNNQSL
-218 LDYYQ
+218 LEHYQ

-238 RIQYQWIKI
+238 RIQYQFIKI
-247 LHNRSNHVF
+247 LHNQSNHVF

-265 YGWRGARIENIQ
+265 YGWRGAKIENIQ
-277 KIENDFSPIEVIK
+277 KIENDFKPIQVIK

-312 KNRLEKSLWTESGN
+312 QNRLEKSLWTESGD
-326 GDLINVFNARTE
+326 GDLINVLNARTE

-344 IIGEIQTQFN
+344 VVGEIQTQFN

-381 HNLNYR
+381 QNLNYR

-399 IKDAMGYVR
+399 IKDAMGYIR
-408 LIENTSDSVAFE
+408 LIENTSDNIAFE

-429 VGLSTIEKIRSYSSE
+429 IGLSTIEKIRSYANE
-444 NNMDLFQSS
+444 NQTNLFQSS
-453 IAIVEALP
+453 IAIVDTLP
-461 TRASNALQSFIHLIE
+461 SRAANALQSFIHLIE
-476 AINDSTK
+476 AISDSSK
-483 NLTLSE
+483 NLILDE
-489 KIDSIL
+489 KVDSIL
-495 IQSGL
+495 LQSGL
-500 MTHYANDKTDKA
+500 MSHYANDKSDKA

-533 GNEMNETQGFVALAT
+533 DNEMNETQGFIALAT

-555 NQSNQKSVQ
+555 NQSNQSSVQ

-626 RFLHGQSFYSVNSRF
+626 RFLHGQSFYSLSSRF
-641 LNEIPRKFL
+641 LDEIPKNFL
-650 NYIKNPN
+650 KYK
-657 SESRTITYENN
+657 
-668 NSSAKIVSSKSD
+668 KILK
-680 SIYSVGQVVKHSKFG
+680 YR
-695 MGTIVNYEGSGDSM
+695 Y
-709 RLQINFQKAG
+709 
-719 TKWLISSYAN
+719 
-729 LEIV
+729 

>member
-1 MISPPNR
+1 MISPPIV
-8 LSSEFADQKIIELN
+8 DGLN
-22 ENQNKAVMLP
+22 EKQQQSVALD
-32 ENINALILAGA
+32 EDINALILAGA

-50 LTSRINYLVSNK
+50 LTHRIHYLVSTK
-62 NHHIGEILAVTFTNK
+62 NHHVDDILAVTFTNK
-77 AASEMKQRLSFLLM
+77 AANEMKERLSDLLR
-91 RPIER
+91 RPIGR

-107 RLLRSHPIEA
+107 RLLRTHPIEA
-117 NLSPTFQILDAQDQY
+117 NLSPTFQILDAQDQF
-132 RIVKRLMKENG
+132 RIIKRLMKENG

-149 PIRKVQWF
+149 PIKKVQWF

-166 LPQNIDAG
+166 LPHEIDAG

-199 DFAGLLVKSF
+199 DFAGLLVKSY
-209 ELLKNNQTL
+209 ELLKNNQSL
-218 LDYYQ
+218 LEHYQ
-223 KKFRHILVDEFQDTN
+223 NKFRHILVDEFQDTN
-238 RIQYQWIKI
+238 RIQYQFIKI
-247 LHNRSNHVF
+247 LHNQTNHVF

-265 YGWRGARIENIQ
+265 YGWRGAKIENIQ
-277 KIENDFSPIEVIK
+277 KIENDFKPIQVIK

-312 KNRLEKSLWTESGN
+312 QNRLEKSLWTESGD
-326 GDLINVFNARTE
+326 GDLINVLNARTE

-344 IIGEIQTQFN
+344 VVGEIQTQFN

-381 HNLNYR
+381 QNLNYR

-399 IKDAMGYVR
+399 IKDAMGYIR
-408 LIENTSDSVAFE
+408 LIENTSDNIAFE

-429 VGLSTIEKIRSYSSE
+429 IGLSTIEKIRSYANE
-444 NNMDLFQSS
+444 NQTNLFQSS
-453 IAIVEALP
+453 IAIVDSLP
-461 TRASNALQSFIHLIE
+461 SRAANALQSFIHLIE
-476 AINDSTK
+476 AISDSSK
-483 NLTLSE
+483 NLILNE
-489 KIDSIL
+489 KVDSIL
-495 IQSGL
+495 LQSGL
-500 MTHYANDKTDKA
+500 MSHYANDKSDKA

-533 GNEMNETQGFVALAT
+533 DNEMNETQGFIALAT

-555 NQSNQKSVQ
+555 NQSNQSSVQ

-626 RFLHGQSFYSVNSRF
+626 RFLHGQSFYSLSSRF
-641 LNEIPRKFL
+641 LDEIPKSFL
-650 NYIKNPN
+650 NYIKNESTEN
-657 SESRTITYENN
+657 SYQGYEKNTN
-668 NSSAKIVSSKSD
+668 VSNKMIATSD
-680 SIYSVGQVVKHSKFG
+680 SIYSIGQVVKHAKFG
-695 MGTIVNYEGSGDSM
+695 LGTILNYEGSGDSM